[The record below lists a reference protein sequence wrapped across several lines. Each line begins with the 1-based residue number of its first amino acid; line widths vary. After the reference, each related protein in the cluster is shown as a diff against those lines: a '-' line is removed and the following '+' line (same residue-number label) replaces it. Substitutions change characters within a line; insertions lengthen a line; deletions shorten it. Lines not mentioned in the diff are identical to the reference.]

1 MGERLF
7 VIGQKLYAVFLDI
20 LFPVGCIG
28 CGKEGTSLCL
38 SCISGCKLLQENP
51 GKETYALF
59 SYKDPLIRHSIWML
73 KYKNRPGIVE
83 NLGKVLYEKILE
95 EYIDLRDF
103 SNFDNPILMPI
114 PLSEKRLRER
124 GYNQAEKIAR
134 VIKFYDNEKLF
145 TLETS
150 VLYRNRNT
158 KRQANI
164 RDRRERLYNL
174 TDCFSVRN
182 KEKISNRNII
192 LLDDVVT
199 TGATL
204 SEARAI
210 LKKSGAK
217 RVISFT
223 IAH

>member
-1 MGERLF
+1 MTERLF
-7 VIGQKLYAVFLDI
+7 LIGQKIYGAFLDV
-20 LFPVGCIG
+20 LFPIGCIG

-38 SCISGCKLLQENP
+38 ACTSNCKILTENP

-59 SYKDPLIRHSIWML
+59 SYKDPLVRHSIWML

-83 NLGKVLYEKILE
+83 NLGKALYEKILE

-103 SNFDNPILMPI
+103 SNFDNPIIIPI
-114 PLSEKRLRER
+114 PLSEKRLKER

-134 VIKFYDNEKLF
+134 VIKSYDNERIF
-145 TLETS
+145 TLDS
-150 VLYRNRNT
+150 NILFRNRDT

-174 TDCFSVRN
+174 TDCFDIKQ
-182 KEKISNRNII
+182 KEKVAGRNII
-192 LLDDVVT
+192 LIDDVVT

-204 SEARAI
+204 SEARAV

-217 RVISFT
+217 KVIAFT

>member
-7 VIGQKLYAVFLDI
+7 VIGEKLYGVFLDI
-20 LFPVGCIG
+20 LFPIGCIG
-28 CGKEGTSLCL
+28 CGKEETSLCL
-38 SCISGCKLLQENP
+38 SCVSGCKLLSENP
-51 GKETYALF
+51 GGETYSVF

-73 KYKNRPGIVE
+73 KYRNRPGIVE
-83 NLGKVLYEKILE
+83 NLGKILYEKMLE

-103 SNFDNPILMPI
+103 SNFDNPIIIPI
-114 PLSEKRLRER
+114 PLSEKRFRER

-134 VIKFYDNEKLF
+134 VIKSHDNEKLF
-145 TLETS
+145 TLETEI
-150 VLYRNRNT
+150 LCRNRDT
-158 KRQANI
+158 KRQAGI

-182 KEKISNRNII
+182 KEKISGKNII
-192 LLDDVVT
+192 LIDDVVT

-204 SEARAI
+204 SEARAV

-217 RVISFT
+217 RVIAFT

>member
-1 MGERLF
+1 MQERLF
-7 VIGQKLYAVFLDI
+7 WVKQRIYSLFLDI
-20 LFPVGCIG
+20 LFPIGCIG
-28 CGKEGTSLCL
+28 CGKENTLFCL
-38 SCISGCKLLQENP
+38 SCISGCKLLSENP

-83 NLGKVLYEKILE
+83 NFGKILYEKLLE

-103 SNFDNPILMPI
+103 SNFNNPIIIPI

-134 VIKFYDNEKLF
+134 VMKFYDEEKLF
-145 TLETS
+145 TLETDI
-150 VLYRNRNT
+150 LYRNRDT

-174 TDCFSVRN
+174 TDCFSVKN

-192 LLDDVVT
+192 LVDDVVT

-217 RVISFT
+217 RVIAFT